1 MLPTSQGVAHGAHA
15 PDARDAPKIL
25 GHRKKG
31 NHMTNYDEWREEDV
45 EDKDDELMDDEDEK
59 DEEESLDELVERLI
73 EESEGASA
81 SYEGDAAEIIAE
93 VIEEFAIVEIRVE
106 RDADCDNCGQRTRLR
121 GAVTTFDHNG
131 SESGGYGHQH
141 SCGVGWNE
149 PSSDFIRS
157 RDEDEIRALIQ
168 RVIDENDERVRAE
181 EARWEREDAVE
192 RAYEEGG
199 RLVGM
204 TTEELRNVVAQ
215 QDSSLRDV
223 FDNIALLYD
232 AGMFDCAKTDTQAVL
247 VALAGGMTSATT
259 VPEAQQIVDNAV
271 EAHALVEEALRDGHP
286 VPWVAKMARNKTGI
300 VLPEVLVDEI
310 VGRMKAE
317 TEQVSA

>member
-1 MLPTSQGVAHGAHA
+1 
-15 PDARDAPKIL
+15 
-25 GHRKKG
+25 
-31 NHMTNYDEWREEDV
+31 MTNYDEWDEEDA
-45 EDKDDELMDDEDEK
+45 EDRDDELTEDEDEDH
-59 DEEESLDELVERLI
+59 DEEVEEGLDELVERLI
-73 EESEGASA
+73 EESEGASP
-81 SYEGDAAEIIAE
+81 SYEGDEAEIIAE

-121 GAVTTFDHNG
+121 GAVTAFDHNG

-149 PSSDFIRS
+149 PASDFIRS

-259 VPEAQQIVDNAV
+259 VTEAQKLVDNAV
-271 EAHALVEEALRDGHP
+271 RAHALVEEALRAGHP
-286 VPWVAKMARNKTGI
+286 VLWAAKMARNKTGI
-300 VLPEVLVDEI
+300 ELPEALVDEI
-310 VGRMKAE
+310 AGRMKAE